1 MKKHTAK
8 SYPVPDLGHFL
19 NFNLFLIIFKNNP
32 WQTLFALGDPFGR
45 ARQRDAAASL
55 CRATC
60 SGAAEVPR
68 WPAAARAPGV
78 GQGLP
83 HHMRQ
88 RSSLAAPPCLGR
100 QRRVNRVRAAPFL
113 PPPPFL
119 PLPEPACIRRRRRP
133 AHPQIQRFVVGIV
146 WEIDPYILGKVL
158 PLFNLRLST

>member
-1 MKKHTAK
+1 MLMAVAAEVGERIQIIASPCMKKHTAK
-8 SYPVPDLGHFL
+8 SNPVPDLGHFL

-78 GQGLP
+78 GPGLP
-83 HHMRQ
+83 RHPAWRGSAG
-88 RSSLAAPPCLGR
+88 SSGPAR
-100 QRRVNRVRAAPFL
+100 
-113 PPPPFL
+113 PPFFLLL
-119 PLPEPACIRRRRRP
+119 PFFICPSSPASGAAAGGSRHTPNP
-133 AHPQIQRFVVGIV
+133 AICGGDSVG
-146 WEIDPYILGKVL
+146 
-158 PLFNLRLST
+158 N